1 MTGTVAF
8 SRRTRGICR
17 ASNDRGLRMVV
28 SAPEAVDDCFEGVQ
42 YLGFNI
48 VRYRELDQQWDE
60 TYMPANITL

>member
-1 MTGTVAF
+1 MTGTVALLR
-8 SRRTRGICR
+8 SKRNCR
-17 ASNDRGLRMVV
+17 ASHDRGLQMVV
-28 SAPEAVDDCFEGVQ
+28 DAPEAVDGCFEGVQ